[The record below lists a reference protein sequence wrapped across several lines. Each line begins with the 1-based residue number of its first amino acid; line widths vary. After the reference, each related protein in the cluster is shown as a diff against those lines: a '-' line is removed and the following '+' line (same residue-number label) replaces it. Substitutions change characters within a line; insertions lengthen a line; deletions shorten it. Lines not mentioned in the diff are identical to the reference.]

1 MNKPRLLVIT
11 GPTASGK
18 TKLAIELALSLN
30 TEIISADSRQFYR
43 ELPIGSAMPTAS
55 ELNSVKHHF
64 IACRSVL
71 DEYSAGS
78 YALDARQKIQELLL
92 KHSHVIVCG
101 GSGLYINALLHGMDA
116 FPAVSETIKQKV
128 ELVFKEQGIAG
139 LQKLLKEADPVYFA
153 EVDEQNPARLR
164 RALEVCF
171 AGNKPYSAYRTHSKN
186 THFDYQAF
194 GIGHEKEML
203 HHRIHRRVDEMIE
216 QGLENEALAVYPNR
230 HLKAL
235 QTVGYSEFFEY
246 FEGKF
251 SKAKCVE
258 QIKTHT
264 RQYAKRQMTWFS
276 KQLEVE
282 WLNPESSVQAIL
294 KNL

>member
-1 MNKPRLLVIT
+1 MNKPRVLVIT

-18 TKLAIELALSLN
+18 TKLAIELALALN

-55 ELNSVKHHF
+55 ERNAVKHHF

-101 GSGLYINALLHGMDA
+101 GSGLYINALLHGMDV

-128 ELVFKEQGIAG
+128 ELIFKEQGIAG
-139 LQKLLKEADPVYFA
+139 LQELLKEADPAYFA
-153 EVDEQNPARLR
+153 EVDIQNPARLR
-164 RALEVCF
+164 RALEVCY
-171 AGNKPYSAYRTHSKN
+171 AGDKPYSAYRTHSKN
-186 THFDYQAF
+186 AHFDYLAF
-194 GIGHEKEML
+194 GVGYEKEQL
-203 HHRIHRRVDEMIE
+203 HQRIHHRVDEMIE
-216 QGLENEALAVYPNR
+216 LGLENEARSVYPNR
-230 HLKAL
+230 DLKAL
-235 QTVGYSEFFEY
+235 QTVGYTEFFDY
-246 FEGKF
+246 FDGKL
-251 SKAKCVE
+251 SKTECVE